1 MKIVY
6 FIPNLI
12 KASGME
18 RVLCVK
24 ANYLAELNGGKDY
37 KITIITHNHFDQPIF
52 FDFSP
57 KINIIH
63 FNIKDSIKEL
73 HQYRG
78 LERSI
83 RYRKF
88 ISTYRQKVEDY
99 LMNNPTDIAISMGD
113 GAEHSFLPLIKDGS
127 KKIIEFHFNFKKG
140 PFKRID
146 EKLSLYNIRDKYHL
160 YRLKKIYQ
168 KYEKI
173 ITLTKA
179 DEKIWQKYFDNTTTI
194 KNPIT
199 ITPLSNPPLQN
210 KRALAVGR
218 LAEQKGF
225 DYLIDAWK
233 IVNEKHPD
241 WSLDIFGDGELK
253 QQLLKQIE
261 RNNLQGKI
269 IIHQPT
275 KEIEKTYNEHSIFVL
290 SSRFEGFVLAII
302 EAMASGI
309 PCVSFDCEYGP
320 RQIINHGENGFL
332 TPLEN
337 VEQLAQH
344 IIKLIENEDL
354 RKEFSQKAVISA
366 QRFSL
371 DKIMIQW
378 KELFSNLSKSK

>member
-1 MKIVY
+1 
-6 FIPNLI
+6 
-12 KASGME
+12 ME
-18 RVLCVK
+18 RVLSVK

-37 KITIITHNHFDQPIF
+37 HITIITHTQFDQPIF

-57 KINIIH
+57 KIKIVH
-63 FNIKDSIKEL
+63 LDLEDSILEL
-73 HQYRG
+73 RQYKSF
-78 LERSI
+78 ERSK

-99 LMNNPTDIAISMGD
+99 LMNNPTDIAISMGN
-113 GAEHSFLPLIKDGS
+113 GAEHSFLPYIKDGS
-127 KKIIEFHFNFKKG
+127 IKLIEFHFNFHKG
-140 PFKRID
+140 PFKRLD
-146 EKLSLYNIRDKYHL
+146 ENLSLFNLKAKYHQ
-160 YRLKKIYQ
+160 YRLKKTYQ
-168 KYEKI
+168 KYHKI

-179 DEKIWQKYFDNTTTI
+179 DEEVWRKHFDNTQ
-194 KNPIT
+194 T
-199 ITPLSNPPLQN
+199 ITNPLTIQPLTNPTLQN

-241 WSLDIFGDGELK
+241 WTLDIYGDGELK
-253 QQLLKQIE
+253 QQLLLQIE
-261 RNNLQGKI
+261 RSNLQGKVI
-269 IIHQPT
+269 INRPT
-275 KEIEKTYNEHSIFVL
+275 KEIEEIYHKHSFFVL

-309 PCVSFDCEYGP
+309 PCVSFDCQYGP
-320 RQIINHGENGFL
+320 NQIINHGENGFL

-337 VEQLAQH
+337 VEQLAEH

-366 QRFSL
+366 QKFSL
-371 DKIMIQW
+371 ENIMQQW
-378 KELFSNLSKSK
+378 QDLFANILAQKNG